1 MSRPELPPQLGEAL
15 PALLDGLRSADVG
28 VMVFFHHGGKNYKL
42 YANDAATLPLGYSA
56 VEWLGLPMY
65 ATLAPDQ
72 RDAVAKLYTRVDPPT
87 APFELALRHRD
98 GTERRGEF
106 TVASALVESGIVVF
120 IIQRHVGH
128 VLQSR
133 LSLLENDRVELV
145 GALAAGFAHEINN
158 PLTSIVL
165 NLRTLRKQL
174 AMVTP
179 GTFDATVMQRCVDD
193 LVLATDRIAGNV
205 RAFQTLATPRARDRI
220 DLGAVVAS
228 ALRLALPTL
237 EPRAMVLRQ
246 ISATPKVVGEE
257 ARIGQAVLAM
267 LLFASSGFAE
277 PSHAGNEITVAVEVR
292 LGEVVVEV
300 SDNGRALAADEAEH
314 AFDPFFRT
322 HTRGAGVGVGLGIA
336 RSIATTLGGSV
347 ELTARD
353 GGGAVVTMRLPP
365 APPE

>member
-1 MSRPELPPQLGEAL
+1 VSRPELPPQLGEAL

-42 YANDAATLPLGYSA
+42 YANDAATMPLGYTA
-56 VEWLGLPMY
+56 IEWLGLPMY
-65 ATLAPDQ
+65 ATLAPEQ
-72 RDAVAKLYTRVDPPT
+72 RDAVAKLYARTAPPT
-87 APFELALRHRD
+87 EPVELALRHRD

-106 TVASALVESGIVVF
+106 TVASAVIESGIVVF
-120 IIQRHVGH
+120 LVHRHVGH

-133 LSLLENDRVELV
+133 LSLLEADRVALV

-165 NLRTLRKQL
+165 NLRTLRKQ
-174 AMVTP
+174 V
-179 GTFDATVMQRCVDD
+179 ATAATGAPDFAVIQRCVEDV
-193 LVLATDRIAGNV
+193 VLATDRIAGNV
-205 RAFQTLATPRARDRI
+205 RAFQTLATPRARDRV

-228 ALRLALPTL
+228 ALRLASPTL
-237 EPRAMVLRQ
+237 EPRAMVIRKLA
-246 ISATPKVVGEE
+246 ATPKVVGEE
-257 ARIGQAVLAM
+257 ARVGQAVLAM

-277 PSHAGNEITVAVEVR
+277 PSHVGNEIVVAVEVR

-322 HTRGAGVGVGLGIA
+322 HARGAGVGVGLGIA
-336 RSIATTLGGSV
+336 RSIATTLGGCV
-347 ELTARD
+347 DLAARE
-353 GGGAVVTMRLPP
+353 GGGAVITMRLPP
-365 APPE
+365 APAE